1 MNKQT
6 EIKESTVLLMPDGN
20 LARPGYCKHN
30 LFRYNPEM
38 IKRENTMRLKEWDY
52 YQISDGNIMIQL
64 NFFNISLAT
73 CATFGLV
80 NLKTGRKISGMATE
94 LFTPHKNRLSKN
106 GDVPNYTEYK
116 RGGTKLIFDVRE
128 TERRLYFEGTA
139 SGKKVKFDVTC
150 YKLPEHESITI
161 ATPFKELG
169 CFFLTQ
175 KLNCLATEGTV
186 VAGNEKYTFTKDKT
200 FTVLDWGRGVWPHT
214 NTWYWGNGSTYLDG
228 KLFGFELTWGFGDES
243 NATETAIFYDGKCHK
258 IGAVHL
264 EKDPEDGAGWMN
276 EWHFISEDGR
286 LDLTMKPYYDHY
298 TNLLPLNMFGMK
310 THQVHGLWS
319 GKVVLDDGTELNIKD
334 MYAFCEKVHNKF

>member
-128 TERRLYFEGTA
+128 TERRLYLKARLRAKRLNST
-139 SGKKVKFDVTC
+139 
-150 YKLPEHESITI
+150 LPAISF
-161 ATPFKELG
+161 PS
-169 CFFLTQ
+169 
-175 KLNCLATEGTV
+175 
-186 VAGNEKYTFTKDKT
+186 TK
-200 FTVLDWGRGVWPHT
+200 
-214 NTWYWGNGSTYLDG
+214 
-228 KLFGFELTWGFGDES
+228 
-243 NATETAIFYDGKCHK
+243 A
-258 IGAVHL
+258 
-264 EKDPEDGAGWMN
+264 
-276 EWHFISEDGR
+276 
-286 LDLTMKPYYDHY
+286 
-298 TNLLPLNMFGMK
+298 
-310 THQVHGLWS
+310 
-319 GKVVLDDGTELNIKD
+319 
-334 MYAFCEKVHNKF
+334 